1 MYMYSK
7 MKQVIFLTAAGIG
20 LLISC
25 TQKKETQ
32 EANTPES
39 PTSATATGYPSK
51 NPFLSSSIYGVTHI
65 NSGQTNCVPYQIH
78 DGDYKVDLHVL
89 TPIWG
94 GPVNN
99 VTYASTDTNYM
110 WSVSTDRI
118 ALIDKKGTNWNRV
131 TDIDLPGAKR
141 LTIEQL
147 KSISDVSYTSL
158 DFATRHLKKILG
170 PQPGLVLP
178 AGVYAL
184 VSSEDYVYAN
194 AGTGVSAI
202 GLIDKADPSKG
213 LEVKYRFDVSAL
225 IPAAEVAPG
234 IKRINMVGMNM
245 TYDGHIV
252 IGAVNGIAVI
262 DRQLKGPG
270 KFYAF
275 QDTELC
281 TNSMAVDEENGIYVA
296 TGSKTPK
303 GDGMM
308 RKLVWTGS
316 EISDKESD
324 GAWISPYHGGDWP
337 PAIKAGTGA
346 GSTPTLMGFGADED
360 KLVLITDG
368 QNRMNLVAF
377 WRDEIPESHQQKEG
391 AKSRRIAGFI
401 PIKAGLPDDKPWIQS
416 EQTIVVNGWGA
427 FLVNNLI
434 DEGHPDRIIDVMTVG
449 PVHAGPKGMER
460 VEWNPETN
468 EFTSVWT
475 RNDVVSTSMVP
486 LVTSGSN
493 MVLVNGY
500 TAERGWEITGLDWN
514 TGMNR
519 TRVEFGQS
527 NRGNGA
533 YAILQLLE
541 NGDILFNSV
550 IGPYRIQLKK

>member
-1 MYMYSK
+1 
-7 MKQVIFLTAAGIG
+7 MKHLKSISVLSIGMLLFL
-20 LLISC
+20 SC
-25 TQKKETQ
+25 KKEK
-32 EANTPES
+32 PISES
-39 PTSATATGYPSK
+39 NEKVQSESQISYPST
-51 NPFLSSSIYGVTHI
+51 NPFLAQGIYGVTHV
-65 NSGQTNCVPYQIH
+65 NSGQTNCVPYSLN
-78 DGDYKVDLHVL
+78 DGEYKADLNQL

-99 VTYASTDTNYM
+99 VTYASANKNFM

-118 ALIDKKGTNWNRV
+118 ALIDKSGNNWNLV

-141 LTIEQL
+141 LTIDQL
-147 KSISDVSYTSL
+147 KSIADVKYTSL
-158 DFATRHLKKILG
+158 DFATKHLKGILG
-170 PQPGLVLP
+170 PEPGLVLP

-184 VSSEDYVYAN
+184 VSSDDYVYAN
-194 AGTGVSAI
+194 AGTVVSAV
-202 GLIDKADPSKG
+202 GLKDKNDPKKG
-213 LEVKYRFDVSAL
+213 LEVKYRFDVSKI
-225 IPAAEVAPG
+225 IPASEVAPG

-252 IGAVNGIAVI
+252 IGAVNGVAVI
-262 DRQLKGPG
+262 DRELKGPG
-270 KFYAF
+270 KFYSF
-275 QDTELC
+275 KDTELC
-281 TNSMAVDEENGIYVA
+281 TNSMAVDEKNGIYVA

-308 RKLVWTGS
+308 RKLVWTGN

-324 GAWISPYHGGDWP
+324 GAWISPYNGGDWP

-346 GSTPTLMGFGADED
+346 GSTPTLMGFGEDED

-377 WRDEIPESHQQKEG
+377 WRDAIPESHQQKQG

-401 PIKAGLPDDKPWIQS
+401 PIKAGLPEDKPWIQS

-449 PVHAGPKGMER
+449 PLHPGPKGMER
-460 VEWNPETN
+460 VEWNPTTN
-468 EFTSVWT
+468 EFSSVWT

-500 TAERGWEITGLDWN
+500 TAEKGWEITGLDWN
-514 TGMNR
+514 TGKNR
-519 TRVEFGQS
+519 TRVEFGQT

-541 NGDILFNSV
+541 NGDLLFNSV
-550 IGPYRIQLKK
+550 IGPYRIPLKK

>member
-1 MYMYSK
+1 MNRVNLFISISFGLILLYSCNLRK
-7 MKQVIFLTAAGIG
+7 EKSKSSTIEQSTAA
-20 LLISC
+20 IS
-25 TQKKETQ
+25 
-32 EANTPES
+32 
-39 PTSATATGYPSK
+39 YPAK
-51 NPFLSSSIYGVTHI
+51 NPHLSSDIYGVTHI
-65 NSGQTNCVPYQIH
+65 NSGQTNCVPYQIN
-78 DGDYKVDLHVL
+78 DGEFNVDLNNL
-89 TPIWG
+89 SPIWG

-99 VTYASTDTNYM
+99 VTYASVNKNYM

-118 ALIDKKGTNWNRV
+118 ALIDKSGNNWTLL

-141 LTIEQL
+141 LSVDQL
-147 KSISDVSYTSL
+147 KSISDVQYTSL
-158 DFATRHLKKILG
+158 DFATKHLQEILG
-170 PQPGLVLP
+170 PEPGLVLP

-184 VSSEDYVYAN
+184 VSAEDYVYAN
-194 AGTGVSAI
+194 AGNIVSAI
-202 GLIDKADPSKG
+202 GLIDKKDPSKG
-213 LEVKYRFDVSAL
+213 LEIKHSFDVSSL
-225 IPAAEVAPG
+225 IPEAEVAPG

-252 IGAVNGIAVI
+252 IGAVNGISVI

-275 QDTELC
+275 NDNELC
-281 TNSMAVDEENGIYVA
+281 TNSMAVDENNGIYVA

-308 RKLVWTGS
+308 RKLVWTGK
-316 EISDKESD
+316 EISDNETD
-324 GAWISPYHGGDWP
+324 GAWISPYNGGDWP

-346 GSTPTLMGFGADED
+346 GSTPTLMGFGNDED

-377 WRDEIPESHQQKEG
+377 WRNEIPESHQQKTG
-391 AKSRRIAGFI
+391 TKSKRIAGFI
-401 PIKAGLPDDKPWIQS
+401 PIKAGLPEEKPWIQS

-460 VEWNPETN
+460 VEWDTEKN
-468 EFTSVWT
+468 EFFSVWT

-500 TAERGWEITGLDWN
+500 TAEKGWEITGLDWS
-514 TGMNR
+514 TGKNR
-519 TRVEFGQS
+519 TRIEFGQT

-541 NGDILFNSV
+541 DGDLLFNSV
-550 IGPYRIQLKK
+550 IGPYRIPLKN

>member
-1 MYMYSK
+1 
-7 MKQVIFLTAAGIG
+7 MKHLKSISVLSIGMLLFL
-20 LLISC
+20 SC
-25 TQKKETQ
+25 KKEK
-32 EANTPES
+32 PISES
-39 PTSATATGYPSK
+39 NEKVQSESQISYPST
-51 NPFLSSSIYGVTHI
+51 NPFLAQGIYGVTHV
-65 NSGQTNCVPYQIH
+65 NSGQTNCVPYSLN
-78 DGDYKVDLHVL
+78 DGEYKADLNQL

-99 VTYASTDTNYM
+99 VTYASANKNFM

-118 ALIDKKGTNWNRV
+118 ALIDKSGNNWNLV

-141 LTIEQL
+141 LTIDQL
-147 KSISDVSYTSL
+147 KSIADVKYTSL
-158 DFATRHLKKILG
+158 DFATKHLKGILG
-170 PQPGLVLP
+170 PEPGLVLP

-184 VSSEDYVYAN
+184 VSSDDYVYAN
-194 AGTGVSAI
+194 AGTVVSAV
-202 GLIDKADPSKG
+202 GLKDKNDPKKG
-213 LEVKYRFDVSAL
+213 LEVKYRFDVSKL
-225 IPAAEVAPG
+225 IPASEVAPG

-252 IGAVNGIAVI
+252 IGAVNGVAVI
-262 DRQLKGPG
+262 DRELKGPG
-270 KFYAF
+270 KFYSF
-275 QDTELC
+275 KDTELC
-281 TNSMAVDEENGIYVA
+281 TNSMAVDEKNGIYVA

-324 GAWISPYHGGDWP
+324 GAWISPYNGGDWP

-346 GSTPTLMGFGADED
+346 GSTPTLMGFGEDED

-377 WRDEIPESHQQKEG
+377 WRDAIPESHQQKQG

-401 PIKAGLPDDKPWIQS
+401 PIKAGLPEDKPWIQS

-449 PVHAGPKGMER
+449 PLHPGPKGMER
-460 VEWNPETN
+460 VEWNPTTN
-468 EFTSVWT
+468 EFSSVWT

-500 TAERGWEITGLDWN
+500 TAEKGWEITGLDWN
-514 TGMNR
+514 TGKNR
-519 TRVEFGQS
+519 TRVEFGQT

-541 NGDILFNSV
+541 NGDLLFNSV
-550 IGPYRIQLKK
+550 IGPYRIPLKK

>member
-1 MYMYSK
+1 
-7 MKQVIFLTAAGIG
+7 MKQLKSLTAIG
-20 LLISC
+20 FCLLLLFSC
-25 TQKKETQ
+25 NDKKGKV
-32 EANTPES
+32 NTDKSEQTNS
-39 PTSATATGYPSK
+39 MGYPSK
-51 NPFLSSSIYGVTHI
+51 NPFLSQAIYGVTHV
-65 NSGQTNCVPYQIH
+65 NSGQTNCVPYPIN
-78 DGDYKVDLHVL
+78 DGNFNIDLNNL

-110 WSVSTDRI
+110 WSVSTDRV
-118 ALIDKKGTNWNRV
+118 ALINKKGNNWNLV

-141 LTIEQL
+141 LTVDQL
-147 KSISDVSYTSL
+147 KSISDVKYTSL
-158 DFATRHLKKILG
+158 DFATTHLKKILG
-170 PQPGLVLP
+170 SEPGLVLP

-184 VSSEDYVYAN
+184 VSSENYVYSN
-194 AGTGVSAI
+194 AGTIVSAI
-202 GLIDKADPSKG
+202 GLVDKTDPSKG
-213 LEVKYRFDVSAL
+213 LEVKHQFDVSNL

-262 DRQLKGPG
+262 DQKLKGPG

-275 QDTELC
+275 QNTELC
-281 TNSMAVDEENGIYVA
+281 TNSMAVDENNGIYVA

-303 GDGMM
+303 GDGIM

-316 EISDKESD
+316 EISDKETD
-324 GAWISPYHGGDWP
+324 GAWICPYNGGDWP

-346 GSTPTLMGFGADED
+346 GSTPTLMGFGEDED

-377 WRDEIPESHQQKEG
+377 WRDEIPQTHLQKEG
-391 AKSRRIAGFI
+391 VKSRRIAGLI
-401 PIKAGLPDDKPWIQS
+401 PIKAGLPEDKPWIQS

-449 PVHAGPKGMER
+449 PVHPGPKGMER
-460 VEWNPETN
+460 VEWNPVKN

-486 LVTSGSN
+486 LVSSVSN

-514 TGMNR
+514 TGKNR
-519 TRVEFGQS
+519 TRIEFGQT

-541 NGDILFNSV
+541 NGDLLFNSV
-550 IGPYRIQLKK
+550 IGPYRIPLKQ

>member
-1 MYMYSK
+1 MSPVK
-7 MKQVIFLTAAGIG
+7 LILASFIG
-20 LLISC
+20 LIVLSSC
-25 TQKKETQ
+25 IGKNGKTKSSDNPNASETI
-32 EANTPES
+32 TS
-39 PTSATATGYPSK
+39 YPTK
-51 NPFLSSSIYGVTHI
+51 NPYLSADIYGVTHV
-65 NSGQTNCVPYQIH
+65 NSGQTNCVPFKIN
-78 DGDYKVDLHVL
+78 DGEYNVDLEKL

-99 VTYASTDTNYM
+99 VTYASTDSNFF

-118 ALIDKKGTNWNRV
+118 ALIDKSGSNWKLV

-141 LTIEQL
+141 LTIDQL
-147 KSISDVSYTSL
+147 KSITDVKYSSL
-158 DFATRHLKKILG
+158 DFAAKHLRKILG
-170 PQPGLVLP
+170 PEPGLVLP
-178 AGVYAL
+178 AGVYAM
-184 VSSEDYVYAN
+184 VSSDNYVYAN
-194 AGTGVSAI
+194 AGNIVSAI
-202 GLIDKADPSKG
+202 GLIDKTNPSKG
-213 LEVKYRFDVSAL
+213 LEVKYKFDVSSL
-225 IPAAEVAPG
+225 IPAAELAPG
-234 IKRINMVGMNM
+234 VKRINMVGMNM

-252 IGAVNGIAVI
+252 IGAVNGLAVI
-262 DRQLKGPG
+262 DREFKGPG
-270 KFYAF
+270 KFYSF
-275 QDTELC
+275 NDTELC
-281 TNSMAVDEENGIYVA
+281 TNSMAVDEKNGIYVA
-296 TGSKTPK
+296 TGSKVPK

-308 RKLVWTGS
+308 RKLVWTGT
-316 EISDKESD
+316 EISDKEED
-324 GAWISPYHGGDWP
+324 GAWISPYNGGDWP

-346 GSTPTLMGFGADED
+346 GSTPTLMGFGNDDD

-377 WRDEIPESHQQKEG
+377 WRNEIPASHQQKEG
-391 AKSRRIAGFI
+391 TKSPRIAGLI
-401 PIKAGLPDDKPWIQS
+401 PIKAGLPEDKPWIQS

-460 VEWNPETN
+460 VEWNPEKN
-468 EFTSVWT
+468 EFFSVWT

-500 TAERGWEITGLDWN
+500 TAEKGWEITGLDWN
-514 TGMNR
+514 TGKNR
-519 TRVEFGQS
+519 TRIEFGHT

-541 NGDILFNSV
+541 NGDLLFNSV
-550 IGPYRIQLKK
+550 IGPYRVPLNN

>member
-1 MYMYSK
+1 MNHAKLIPSMCLALF
-7 MKQVIFLTAAGIG
+7 FLFACNNKKKTNSENTADQSGTS
-20 LLISC
+20 ISY
-25 TQKKETQ
+25 
-32 EANTPES
+32 
-39 PTSATATGYPSK
+39 PTK
-51 NPFLSSSIYGVTHI
+51 NPFLSSLIYGVTHI
-65 NSGQTNCVPYQIH
+65 NSGQTNCVPYNIK
-78 DGDYKVDLHVL
+78 DGEFKVDLEKL

-99 VTYASTDTNYM
+99 VTYASTDTNFM

-118 ALIDKKGTNWNRV
+118 ALIDKKGNNWNLV

-141 LTIEQL
+141 LTVEQL
-147 KSISDVSYTSL
+147 KSISDVKYTSL
-158 DFATRHLKKILG
+158 DFASKHLKQILG
-170 PQPGLVLP
+170 SQPGLVLP

-184 VSSEDYVYAN
+184 VSSDNYVYAN
-194 AGTGVSAI
+194 AGNVVSAI
-202 GLIDKADPSKG
+202 GLIDKSDPSKG
-213 LEVKYRFDVSAL
+213 LEVKYKFDVSFL

-234 IKRINMVGMNM
+234 VKRINMVGMNM

-275 QDTELC
+275 NDTELC
-281 TNSMAVDEENGIYVA
+281 TNSMAVDENNGIYVA

-316 EISDKESD
+316 EISDKETD
-324 GAWISPYHGGDWP
+324 GAWISPYNGGDWP

-346 GSTPTLMGFGADED
+346 GSTPTLMGFAKDED

-377 WRDEIPESHQQKEG
+377 WRDSIPASHLQKG
-391 AKSRRIAGFI
+391 GTKSRRIAGLI
-401 PIKAGLPDDKPWIQS
+401 PIKAGLSEDKPWIQS

-434 DEGHPDRIIDVMTVG
+434 DEGHPDRIIDVLTVG
-449 PVHAGPKGMER
+449 PVHQGPKGMER
-460 VEWNPETN
+460 VEWNPEKN
-468 EFTSVWT
+468 EFFTVWT

-500 TAERGWEITGLDWN
+500 TTERGWEITGLDWN
-514 TGMNR
+514 TGKNR

-541 NGDILFNSV
+541 NGDLLFNSV
-550 IGPYRIQLKK
+550 IGPYRIPLVK

>member
-1 MYMYSK
+1 MN
-7 MKQVIFLTAAGIG
+7 QVKLIASMSFG
-20 LLISC
+20 LILLFSC
-25 TQKKETQ
+25 SEKSGRANSDTSEQ
-32 EANTPES
+32 EKPS
-39 PTSATATGYPSK
+39 IGYPSK
-51 NPFLSSSIYGVTHI
+51 NPFLSAAIYGVTHI
-65 NSGQTNCVPYQIH
+65 NSGQTNCVPYQINE
-78 DGDYKVDLHVL
+78 GDYKIDLNSL

-99 VTYASTDTNYM
+99 VTYASTDTNFM

-118 ALIDKKGTNWNRV
+118 ALIDKKGNNWNLV

-141 LTIEQL
+141 LTVDQL
-147 KSISDVSYTSL
+147 KSISDVKYPSL
-158 DFATRHLKKILG
+158 DFATNHLKEILG
-170 PQPGLVLP
+170 PEPGLVLP

-184 VSSEDYVYAN
+184 ISSEDFVYAN
-194 AGTGVSAI
+194 AGTVVSAI
-202 GLIDKADPSKG
+202 GLIDKNDPSKG
-213 LEVKYRFDVSAL
+213 LEIKYQFDVSSL

-234 IKRINMVGMNM
+234 VKRINMVGMNM

-252 IGAVNGIAVI
+252 IGAVNGVAVI

-275 QDTELC
+275 KDTELC
-281 TNSMAVDEENGIYVA
+281 TNSMAVDENNGIYIA

-308 RKLVWTGS
+308 RKLVWTGI
-316 EISDKESD
+316 EISDKETD
-324 GAWISPYHGGDWP
+324 GAWISPYNGGDWP

-346 GSTPTLMGFGADED
+346 GSTPTLMGFGEDED

-377 WRDEIPESHQQKEG
+377 WRNGIPESHQQKQG
-391 AKSRRIAGFI
+391 AKSKRIAGFI
-401 PIKAGLPDDKPWIQS
+401 PIKAGLPEDKPWIQS

-434 DEGHPDRIIDVMTVG
+434 DEGHRDRIIDVMTVG
-449 PVHAGPKGMER
+449 PVHPGPKGMER
-460 VEWNPETN
+460 VEWNTDKN
-468 EFTSVWT
+468 EFTSIWT

-500 TAERGWEITGLDWN
+500 TTERGWEITGLDWN
-514 TGMNR
+514 TGKNR
-519 TRVEFGQS
+519 TRVEFGHT

-550 IGPYRIQLKK
+550 IGPYRITLKN

>member
-1 MYMYSK
+1 MYQIKLIAS
-7 MKQVIFLTAAGIG
+7 VCFG
-20 LLISC
+20 LLLLFAC
-25 TQKKETQ
+25 NEKKRSNNVRSTEQ
-32 EANTPES
+32 
-39 PTSATATGYPSK
+39 SASTIGYPAR
-51 NPFLSSSIYGVTHI
+51 NPYLSSKIYGVTHI
-65 NSGQTNCVPYQIH
+65 NSGQTNSVPYQINE
-78 DGDYKVDLHVL
+78 GEFKVDLEKL

-99 VTYASTDTNYM
+99 VTYASTDSNFM

-118 ALIDKKGTNWNRV
+118 ALIDKKESNWNQV

-141 LTIEQL
+141 LTIDQL
-147 KSISDVSYTSL
+147 KSISDVKYTSL
-158 DFATRHLKKILG
+158 DFAAKHLRGILG
-170 PQPGLVLP
+170 QEPGLVLP

-184 VSSEDYVYAN
+184 VSSDNFVYAN
-194 AGTGVSAI
+194 AGYVVSAI
-202 GLIDKADPSKG
+202 GLIDKANPKKG
-213 LEVKYRFDVSAL
+213 LEVKYKFDVSSL

-234 IKRINMVGMNM
+234 VKRINMVGMNM
-245 TYDGHIV
+245 TYDGNIV

-275 QDTELC
+275 KNTELC
-281 TNSMAVDEENGIYVA
+281 TNSMAVDENNGIYVA

-308 RKLVWTGS
+308 RKLVWTGT
-316 EISDKESD
+316 EISDKETD
-324 GAWISPYHGGDWP
+324 GAWISPYNGGDWP

-346 GSTPTLMGFGADED
+346 GSTPTLMGFGNEED

-377 WRDEIPESHQQKEG
+377 WRDEIPQSHQQKEG
-391 AKSRRIAGFI
+391 TKSRRIAGFI
-401 PIKAGLPDDKPWIQS
+401 PIKAGLPEDKPWIQS

-460 VEWNPETN
+460 VEWNTDKN

-500 TAERGWEITGLDWN
+500 TTERGWEITGLDWN
-514 TGMNR
+514 TGKNR
-519 TRVEFGQS
+519 TRIEFGQT

-541 NGDILFNSV
+541 NGDLLFNSV
-550 IGPYRIQLKK
+550 IGPYRIPLKK

>member
-1 MYMYSK
+1 
-7 MKQVIFLTAAGIG
+7 MKHLK
-20 LLISC
+20 LISVMSFGILMLVSC
-25 TQKKETQ
+25 KEDKETS
-32 EANTPES
+32 ES
-39 PTSATATGYPSK
+39 NETAPTESLAGYPSK
-51 NPFLSSSIYGVTHI
+51 NPFLSQGIYGVTHV
-65 NSGQTNCVPYQIH
+65 NSGQTNSVPYKIN
-78 DGDYKVDLHVL
+78 DGDYKVDLNKL

-99 VTYASTDTNYM
+99 VTYASVDTNYM

-118 ALIDKKGTNWNRV
+118 ALIDKSGSNWNMV

-141 LTIEQL
+141 LTIDQL
-147 KSISDVSYTSL
+147 KSISDVNYTSM
-158 DFATRHLKKILG
+158 DFATKHLKGILG
-170 PQPGLVLP
+170 PNPGLVLP

-184 VSSEDYVYAN
+184 VSSEDYVYSN
-194 AGTGVSAI
+194 AGTVVSAV
-202 GLIDKADPSKG
+202 GLIDKKDPKKG
-213 LEVKYRFDVSAL
+213 LEVKHRFDVSSL
-225 IPAAEVAPG
+225 IPAAEIAPG
-234 IKRINMVGMNM
+234 VKRINMVGMNM
-245 TYDGHIV
+245 TYDGHII

-262 DRQLKGPG
+262 DRELKGPG

-275 QDTELC
+275 KDTELC
-281 TNSMAVDEENGIYVA
+281 TNSMAVDDKNGIYVA

-316 EISDKESD
+316 EISDNEKD
-324 GAWISPYHGGDWP
+324 GAWISPYNGGDWP

-346 GSTPTLMGFGADED
+346 GSTPTLMGFGDDED

-377 WRDEIPESHQQKEG
+377 WRDGIPENHQQKTG
-391 AKSRRIAGFI
+391 AKSRRIAGLI
-401 PIKAGLPDDKPWIQS
+401 PIKAGLPEDKPWVQS

-449 PVHAGPKGMER
+449 PLHPGPKGMER
-460 VEWNPETN
+460 VEWNPEKN
-468 EFTSVWT
+468 EFASVWT

-500 TAERGWEITGLDWN
+500 TKERGWEITGLDWN
-514 TGMNR
+514 TGKNR
-519 TRVEFGQS
+519 TRVEFGQT

-550 IGPYRIQLKK
+550 IGPYRIPLKK

>member
-1 MYMYSK
+1 MKHLKLFATFIFGVPFLFSCKEEGKSEDSK
-7 MKQVIFLTAAGIG
+7 ATDQSV
-20 LLISC
+20 
-25 TQKKETQ
+25 
-32 EANTPES
+32 
-39 PTSATATGYPSK
+39 TSTSYPSR
-51 NPFLSSSIYGVTHI
+51 NPYLSADIYGVTHV
-65 NSGQTNCVPYQIH
+65 NSGQTNCVPYEIK
-78 DGDYKVDLHVL
+78 DGDYKADLNKL

-99 VTYASTDTNYM
+99 VTYAAVDKNYM

-118 ALIDKKGTNWNRV
+118 ALIDKTGDNWNHV

-141 LTIEQL
+141 LTVDQL
-147 KSISDVSYTSL
+147 KSISDVEYTSL
-158 DFATRHLKKILG
+158 DFASKHLKGILG
-170 PQPGLVLP
+170 PNPGLVLP
-178 AGVYAL
+178 AGVYAM

-194 AGTGVSAI
+194 AGTVVSAV
-202 GLIDKADPSKG
+202 GLKDKNDPKKG
-213 LEVKYRFDVSAL
+213 LEVKYRFDVSTL

-234 IKRINMVGMNM
+234 VKRINMVGMNM

-275 QDTELC
+275 KDTELC
-281 TNSMAVDEENGIYVA
+281 TNSMAVDENNGIFVA

-308 RKLVWTGS
+308 RKLVWTGT
-316 EISDKESD
+316 EISDKETD
-324 GAWISPYHGGDWP
+324 GAWISPYNGGDWP

-346 GSTPTLMGFGADED
+346 GSTPTLMGFGEDAD

-377 WRDEIPESHQQKEG
+377 WRDGIPESHKQKEG

-401 PIKAGLPDDKPWIQS
+401 PIKAGLPEDKPWVQS

-449 PVHAGPKGMER
+449 PVHPGPKGMER
-460 VEWNPETN
+460 VEWNPEKD
-468 EFTSVWT
+468 EFSSVWT

-486 LVTSGSN
+486 LVTSASN

-500 TAERGWEITGLDWN
+500 TKERGWEITGLDWN
-514 TGMNR
+514 TGKNR
-519 TRVEFGQS
+519 TRVEFGHT

-533 YAILQLLE
+533 YAILQLFE
-541 NGDILFNSV
+541 NGDLLFNSV
-550 IGPYRIQLKK
+550 IGPYRIPLKK

>member
-1 MYMYSK
+1 
-7 MKQVIFLTAAGIG
+7 MKYTSLVYLLF
-20 LLISC
+20 LLIFACNGEQPRHQSNVILY
-25 TQKKETQ
+25 
-32 EANTPES
+32 EADSST
-39 PTSATATGYPSK
+39 YPK
-51 NPFLSSSIYGVTHI
+51 RNPFLSAAVYGVTHV
-65 NSGQTNCVPYQIH
+65 NSGQTNGVNYPIKE
-78 DGDYKVDLHVL
+78 GEFNIDLEKME
-89 TPIWG
+89 PIWG

-99 VTYASTDTNYM
+99 VTYASTSHNYM

-118 ALIDKKGTNWNRV
+118 ALIDKTNNNWKLIG
-131 TDIDLPGAKR
+131 DIDLPGANR
-141 LTIEQL
+141 LTKEQL
-147 KSISDVSYTSL
+147 KSISDVKYNSM
-158 DFATRHLKKILG
+158 DFATKHLMQILG

-184 VSSEDYVYAN
+184 VSSENYVYAN
-194 AGTGVSAI
+194 AGNLVTAI
-202 GLIDKADPSKG
+202 GLKDKDNPVKG
-213 LEVKYRFDVSAL
+213 LEIKYQFDVSSL

-245 TYDGHIV
+245 TYDGQIV

-262 DRQLKGPG
+262 NRQLKGAG

-275 QDTELC
+275 KNSELC
-281 TNSMAVDEENGIYVA
+281 TNSMAVDENNGIYVA
-296 TGSKTPK
+296 TGSKTAK

-308 RKLVWTGS
+308 RKLVWTGT

-324 GAWISPYHGGDWP
+324 GAWICPYPGGDWP

-346 GSTPTLMGFGADED
+346 GSTPTLMGFGNAED

-377 WRDEIPESHQQKEG
+377 WRDEIPELQNQKTI
-391 AKSRRIAGFI
+391 AKSRRIAGVI
-401 PIKAGLPDDKPWIQS
+401 PIKAGLPEDKPWIQS

-434 DEGHPDRIIDVMTVG
+434 NEGHPDRIIDVMTVG
-449 PVHAGPKGMER
+449 PVHPGPTGMER
-460 VEWNPETN
+460 VEWNPVKN
-468 EFTSVWT
+468 EFNSVWT

-486 LVTSGSN
+486 LVSSASQ

-500 TAERGWEITGLDWN
+500 TKEKGWEITGLDWN
-514 TGMNR
+514 TGENR
-519 TRVEFGQS
+519 TRVSFGQS

-541 NGDILFNSV
+541 NGDLLFNSV
-550 IGPYRIQLKK
+550 IGPYRIPLH

>member
-1 MYMYSK
+1 MNQVKFISAVCICLLLLSSCKPKNDKSK
-7 MKQVIFLTAAGIG
+7 SSKDSKVAG
-20 LLISC
+20 SS
-25 TQKKETQ
+25 
-32 EANTPES
+32 NN
-39 PTSATATGYPSK
+39 YPVK
-51 NPFLSSSIYGVTHI
+51 NPYLSAEIYGVTHI
-65 NSGQTNCVPYQIH
+65 NSGQTNSVPFKIN
-78 DGDYKVDLHVL
+78 DGEFKVDLEKL
-89 TPIWG
+89 IPIWG

-99 VTYASTDTNYM
+99 VTYAATDSNYM

-118 ALIDKKGTNWNRV
+118 ALIDKSGGKWKLV

-141 LTIEQL
+141 LTIDQL
-147 KSISDVSYTSL
+147 KSISDVKYTSL
-158 DFATRHLKKILG
+158 DFAANHLRKILG
-170 PQPGLVLP
+170 PEPGLVLP

-184 VSSEDYVYAN
+184 VSSDNYVYAN
-194 AGTGVSAI
+194 AGNIVSAI
-202 GLIDKADPSKG
+202 GLIDKTNPSKG
-213 LEVKYRFDVSAL
+213 LEVKYKFDVSSL
-225 IPAAEVAPG
+225 IPAAELAPG
-234 IKRINMVGMNM
+234 VKRINMVGMNM

-252 IGAVNGIAVI
+252 IGAVNGTAVI
-262 DRQLKGPG
+262 DREFKGPG

-275 QDTELC
+275 NDTELC
-281 TNSMAVDEENGIYVA
+281 TNSMAVDENNGIYVA

-308 RKLVWTGS
+308 RKLVWTGT
-316 EISDKESD
+316 EISDKEED
-324 GAWISPYHGGDWP
+324 GAWISPYNGGDWP

-346 GSTPTLMGFGADED
+346 GSTPTLMGFGDDED

-377 WRDEIPESHQQKEG
+377 WRNKIPESHQLKAG

-401 PIKAGLPDDKPWIQS
+401 PIKAGLPEDKPWIQS

-449 PVHAGPKGMER
+449 PVHPGPKGMER
-460 VEWNPETN
+460 VEWNPEKN
-468 EFTSVWT
+468 EFFSVWT

-500 TAERGWEITGLDWN
+500 TAEKGWEITGLDWN
-514 TGMNR
+514 TGKNR
-519 TRVEFGQS
+519 TRVEFGHT

-541 NGDILFNSV
+541 NGDLLFNSV
-550 IGPYRIQLKK
+550 IGPYRLPLNN